1 LEAITFPGPVSR
13 SLLSFTAACVI
24 SGTIAFLWLVSTATP
39 AWPSQQE
46 GSGSPRFLSEANR
59 LLEAEVTLASS
70 PHIYLLVDLPRKVIF
85 VKSRG
90 VELHRLPVVGWRRSG
105 EGSLTGVFYL
115 TARPSVIRPK
125 AGPADEGSPPIIE
138 VSDMPQE
145 YDLVLSQG
153 VIIRIAPPACEEP
166 WLWVKSRLR
175 EWWTL
180 VKGAFQIPSE
190 EKTIGPGLRL
200 ILSRDAAQS
209 LAWSAADG
217 MAILIVPLPLP

>member
-1 LEAITFPGPVSR
+1 
-13 SLLSFTAACVI
+13 
-24 SGTIAFLWLVSTATP
+24 VSTAAP
-39 AWPSQQE
+39 AWSVQQE
-46 GSGSPRFLSEANR
+46 GSDPRFLSEANR
-59 LLEAEVTLASS
+59 LLEAEVTLASR
-70 PHIYLLVDLPRKVIF
+70 PQIYLLVELPQKVIF

-90 VELHRLPVVGWRRSG
+90 VELHRIPVVGWRRSG

-125 AGPADEGSPPIIE
+125 AGPADEGSPPVIE
-138 VSDMPQE
+138 VGDMPKE
-145 YDLVLSQG
+145 YDLVLSRG
-153 VIIRIAPPACEEP
+153 VIIRIAPPAHEEP
-166 WLWVKSRLR
+166 WLWAKSRLR

-180 VKGAFQIPSE
+180 VKGALQIPSG